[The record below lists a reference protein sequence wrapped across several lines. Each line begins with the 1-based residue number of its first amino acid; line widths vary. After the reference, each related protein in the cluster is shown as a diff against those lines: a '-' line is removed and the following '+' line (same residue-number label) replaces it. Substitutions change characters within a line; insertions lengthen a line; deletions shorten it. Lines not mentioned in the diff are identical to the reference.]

1 MCYLFWKYARFGVCD
16 ANIFFCFTF
25 ALFFD
30 SIYLIIKCDEKNGGN
45 MKKFLN
51 AMLALCLI
59 VSCMFVLTAC
69 GGDNGSG
76 KNYADAV
83 AGKYSG
89 TVYESY
95 GSGSSEMNTTVLD
108 IKKDGKFTLTM
119 TTVRDVLTEIV
130 ELNGSMV
137 VSKENKVTS
146 VKFDNFGQV
155 IDSGNVYMFGNLIPK
170 NQEDNSDM
178 ASMVAAIEK
187 IYAEMFKENLAFS
200 DSYVLFILGEN
211 IQILYKENTQ
221 KLAENTVLRIF
232 TEKETNDFEKSLSF
246 DEKLPVYEADY
257 YLVKNTEFNLAD
269 ETMKKDLIDILSE
282 ETVVIKTDYYGNA
295 EFGGLEITDVEGF
308 DLTTAGSKT
317 ATIKYMNQTTEVSKQ
332 VSYIVVESEEDLPRN
347 QVKDFELYN
356 NNKIIYLNQADSLYK
371 QGYRLEYNTFG
382 DSSSKYVDINETNC
396 IGANKVV
403 NVTGYDN
410 TKEGY
415 QVVSF
420 EYRGKVYKQAFFI
433 YNETVDPIKN
443 ISKVYE
449 CRVEISRP
457 ENTVRIVNPE
467 LTISRMSGATEKATL
482 TMDWAINKKNL
493 QDYKD
498 GDQILFEYKYNL
510 EGKEYSYLLGVRVV
524 INETQTA

>member
-1 MCYLFWKYARFGVCD
+1 MTKRKSIWTFVLA
-16 ANIFFCFTF
+16 FCC
-25 ALFFD
+25 
-30 SIYLIIKCDEKNGGN
+30 IIS
-45 MKKFLN
+45 
-51 AMLALCLI
+51 A
-59 VSCMFVLTAC
+59 MFVLTAC
-69 GGDNGSG
+69 GGDDGSG

-83 AGKYSG
+83 AGKYSS

-95 GSGSSEMNTTVLD
+95 GSGSGEMNTIVLD

-119 TTVRDVLTEIV
+119 TTVADVLTEIA

-146 VKFDNFGQV
+146 VKFDNFGKAFN
-155 IDSGNVYMFGNLIPK
+155 GENVYMFGNLIPK

-178 ASMVAAIEK
+178 ASMVATIEK
-187 IYAEMFKENLAFS
+187 IYTEMFKENLAFS
-200 DSYVLFILGEN
+200 DSYVLFMFGEN

-246 DEKLPVYEADY
+246 NEKLPVYEADY
-257 YLVKNTEFNLAD
+257 YLVKNTEFNLSD

-282 ETVVIKTDYYGNA
+282 ATVAIKTDYYGNA
-295 EFGGLEITDVEGF
+295 ESGGLKITDVEGF

-317 ATIKYMNQTTEVSKQ
+317 ATIKYMNQTAEVSKQ

-371 QGYRLEYNTFG
+371 QGYRLEYNTFAE
-382 DSSSKYVDINETNC
+382 SSSKYVDINETNC

-410 TKEGY
+410 TKAGY

-433 YNETVDPIKN
+433 YNETVDPIKS
-443 ISKVYE
+443 ISIVDE

-467 LTISRMSGATEKATL
+467 LTISRKSGATEKYTL

-493 QDYKD
+493 QDYKN

-510 EGKEYSYLLGVRVV
+510 DGREYSYLISVSVV
-524 INETQTA
+524 INETHTA